1 MSGGPRHRE
10 WSALLPVFTGLIWLL
25 SGPAGTLPFWGLLP
39 GLLLVA
45 TGVSTLFWPGEDKI
59 TQYLSLGGLLGVLFS
74 LPEML
79 FVSATTGL
87 VAGLLS
93 ALSLLLGGRLALAA
107 AAQAP
112 GAPVPG
118 SDWRTYAKAALD
130 EALTGYFVAV
140 AKVPEGAAA
149 DRMCADAGKLE
160 QVLSARGW
168 LSAPAGFHAVPTAPD
183 DARLSAQRGVGLDYE
198 QLRFSSGFL
207 PDPQLP
213 GAAEWS
219 AHLRNRECQANVF
232 RQTEAGRPWLLCIHG
247 YRMGTP
253 FLDLRLFPPKILFE
267 RYGLNLVMPTLPLHG
282 PRRAGWQSGD
292 LFLDG
297 DLLDLLHAETQA
309 LWDLRRH
316 VAWIRAQ
323 DPTARIG
330 VLGYSLGGYNTALLA
345 AHEPGLDFVVAGIP
359 VCDFASTLWRH
370 IPKPQR
376 DYFERQGLDEARYR
390 RLLEVVSPT
399 ALPPKLPQERLHIF
413 AGAADRIVPPD
424 QPLRLARHW
433 DRPIHWFEGAHL
445 TFRGERAVVRC
456 IQDAMTGAGWVLRA
470 AEKSSA

>member
-10 WSALLPVFTGLIWLL
+10 WSALLPVFAGLVWLL
-25 SGPAGTLPFWGLLP
+25 GGPKDTIPLLGLVP
-39 GLLLVA
+39 GLLLTA
-45 TGVSTLFWPGEDKI
+45 TGMSALFWPGEGKI
-59 TQYLSLGGLLGVLFS
+59 TQYLSLGGLLGVLLS
-74 LPEML
+74 LPEIL
-79 FVSATTGL
+79 FVSLMPGL

-93 ALSLLLGGRLALAA
+93 ALSFLLGGRLALAA
-107 AAQAP
+107 AEPAP
-112 GAPVPG
+112 GAPIPG
-118 SDWRTYAKAALD
+118 TDWRTFAKAALD

-140 AKVPEGAAA
+140 AKVPEGSAAE
-149 DRMCADAGKLE
+149 RMCADAVKLE
-160 QVLSARGW
+160 QVLTERGW
-168 LSAPAGFHAVPTAPD
+168 LASPGGFHSAPTAPD
-183 DARLSAQRGVGLDYE
+183 DARLSAMRGVGHDYE
-198 QLRFSSGFL
+198 ALRFSSGFL

-219 AHLRNRECQANVF
+219 AHLRNRECHANLF
-232 RQTEAGRPWLLCIHG
+232 RQAEPGRPWLLCIHG

-267 RYGLNLVMPTLPLHG
+267 RYGLNLLMPTLPLHG

-345 AHEPGLDFVVAGIP
+345 AHEHGLDFVVAGIP

-376 DYFERQGLDEARYR
+376 DYFERQGLDETRYR

-399 ALPPKLPQERLHIF
+399 ALPPRLPQERLHIF